1 MMRQAQI
8 AQGLIS
14 KLRHTLARLKDGEQQ
29 GSLGVGDG
37 MTPALT
43 EVLLMDIA
51 NALREQHRYIVM
63 VEQKCEQAEIQA
75 SRRRFF

>member
-8 AQGLIS
+8 AQGMIS
-14 KLRHTLARLKDGEQQ
+14 KLRHTLTNLKDMGTGE
-29 GSLGVGDG
+29 GI
-37 MTPALT
+37 TKEWI
-43 EVLLMDIA
+43 EVLLVDIA
-51 NALREQHRYIVM
+51 DTLREQHRYIQL

>member
-8 AQGLIS
+8 AQGMIS
-14 KLRHTLARLKDGEQQ
+14 KLRHTLMNLKDLETGE
-29 GSLGVGDG
+29 G
-37 MTPALT
+37 MTKEWI
-43 EVLLMDIA
+43 EVLLKDIA
-51 NALREQHRYIVM
+51 DTLREQHRYIQL